1 MTSPFDPKQIEAQA
15 RAFSDKVFSGLNEVF
30 GQQRY
35 SANDATGNAQG
46 NSAGNTQSSGI
57 GDHLD
62 AMRDE
67 VKSALDA
74 QMVSFLQK
82 MNVVTREDYELQ
94 QAMMQQTL
102 ARVEELERTIS
113 ALQAELASLDK
124 PNH

>member
-15 RAFSDKVFSGLNEVF
+15 RAFSDKVFSGLNDLL
-30 GQQRY
+30 GQPHH
-35 SANDATGNAQG
+35 SAHNNPDDT
-46 NSAGNTQSSGI
+46 NTQNHNKGSQI
-57 GDHLD
+57 GGQLD

-74 QMVSFLQK
+74 QMIAFLQK

-102 ARVEELERTIS
+102 ARVAELERTIS
-113 ALQAELASLDK
+113 ALQTELDALTSS
-124 PNH
+124 NS